1 MFIMGLAEKANYM
14 ASQVQSKTAKQQR
27 EAEEEKKNR
36 NFVQLYR
43 PQIDNVTEL
52 AFENPT
58 AFRLLMFLIKNM
70 DYSNALCVSNTALQE
85 VMELSK
91 PTICRAIKYLKDNG
105 WVCVLKQGTSNVYV
119 INPDVAWTAYENQKQ
134 YCKFNATVFLSG
146 SENAEY
152 LKNPNATTHF
162 KTVSEDFMKQVR
174 DNRISREET
183 FRELTGE

>member
-1 MFIMGLAEKANYM
+1 MGLAEKANYM
-14 ASQVQSKTAKQQR
+14 ASQVKTKTAKQQH

-58 AFRLLMFLIKNM
+58 AFRLLMFLIKTM
-70 DYSNALCVSNTALQE
+70 DYTNALCVSNVALQE
-85 VMELSK
+85 VLGLSK
-91 PTICRAIKYLKDNG
+91 PTICRAIKHLKDNG
-105 WVCVLKQGTSNVYV
+105 WVTVLKQGTSNVYI

-134 YCKFNATVFLSG
+134 YCKFNASVFLAG

-152 LKNPNATTHF
+152 LKNPNATTKV
-162 KTVSEDFMKQVR
+162 KTISEDFMKQVR